1 MRVCFLLARR
11 VPPVPSPLLVEVEDR
26 LRRRDLEVAG
36 GIVEELLTRP
46 ELLSP
51 GYDLYVLKSHTE
63 LALSLAGI
71 LHDQGARFLNPYGS
85 CVATQDKLV
94 AARRLAAADVP
105 VPRSW
110 TTGDLRLVEPLLA
123 RGPLVIKP
131 HRGHRGASVHVVH
144 DPGQLAALPKVS
156 APVIVQEY
164 VPGPGEDLK
173 VYVVGEEV
181 YAVRKP
187 FGPDSFTRP
196 GRPCRVS
203 REVRD
208 IALRAGAALGLG
220 LFGLDLIE
228 GPQGPVVVDANYF
241 PGYKGVPGV
250 GPRIAE
256 YVERFARGKITLETP
271 DLPHVLVGA
280 G

>member
-11 VPPVPSPLLVEVEDR
+11 VPPVPSPLLVEVEGR
-26 LRRRDLEVAG
+26 LRRRGVDVAG

-46 ELLSP
+46 ERLSP
-51 GYDLYVLKSHTE
+51 EHDLYVLKSHTE
-63 LALSLAGI
+63 LALSVAGI
-71 LHDQGARFLNPYGS
+71 LHDQGARFLNPYRS

-105 VPRSW
+105 VPCSW

-131 HRGHRGASVHVVH
+131 HRGHRGASVHVVR
-144 DPGQLAALPKVS
+144 DPGQLAALPTAS

-181 YAVRKP
+181 FAVRKP

-208 IALRAGAALGLG
+208 IARRAGAALGLG
-220 LFGLDLIE
+220 LYGLDLIE
-228 GPQGPVVVDANYF
+228 GPDGPVVVDANYF
-241 PGYKGVPGV
+241 PGYKGVREV
-250 GPRIAE
+250 GPRIAA
-256 YVERFARGKITLETP
+256 YIDRFARGEITLGTQDP
-271 DLPHVLVGA
+271 PHVLVRA